1 MRMLYAS
8 ELGTSC
14 RKSWHFV
21 LSVRAYRI
29 EIPQI
34 FVPDSLCKI
43 IQAVAE
49 KLDFVKQETPTVK
62 IEIVQ

>member
-1 MRMLYAS
+1 MLPSLDKLKQILA
-8 ELGTSC
+8 LC
-14 RKSWHFV
+14 A
-21 LSVRAYRI
+21 LSTRLPHCK
-29 EIPQI
+29 PQI

-49 KLDFVKQETPTVK
+49 KLDFIKPETPTVK